1 MISVAFLTFF
11 ETTLTPHPIAEKAFI
26 QREIG
31 GVSVMLTVTPTLPQT
46 LTPTLHPRYS
56 GHLGERKRI
65 RFDALQAIVPSI
77 CQAVAPCISVCLQVS

>member
-1 MISVAFLTFF
+1 M
-11 ETTLTPHPIAEKAFI
+11 
-26 QREIG
+26 EIG

-56 GHLGERKRI
+56 GHRKRI

-77 CQAVAPCISVCLQVS
+77 CQAVAPCISVCLQVSWEVSQQPC